1 MAVFAMLGALM
12 YASKMIMEVAPNVH
26 LLGVFTIAFTVVYRK
41 KALYPIYTY
50 VLLNGIFCGFATW
63 WIPYLYLWAVLWGAT
78 MLLPKRIPEKIRPLV
93 YMLLCAAHGFLFG
106 TLYAPAQA
114 LLYGLSFQ
122 KMIAWIISGLPW
134 DFVHGV
140 SNFFCGILIV
150 PIVKILTFLEKIFRK
165 SFVFSVGEI
174 RNYNLESETD
184 RGENPLAACGRMR
197 GSHGEQ

>member
-12 YASKMIMEVAPNVH
+12 YASKMIIEVAPNVH

-50 VLLNGIFCGFATW
+50 VMLNGIFCGFATW

-78 MLLPKRIPEKIRPLV
+78 MLLPKRIPEKLRPLV

-122 KMIAWIISGLPW
+122 KMVAWIISGLPW

-150 PIVKILTFLEKIFRK
+150 PIIKILTFLEK
-165 SFVFSVGEI
+165 
-174 RNYNLESETD
+174 NL
-184 RGENPLAACGRMR
+184 
-197 GSHGEQ
+197 

>member
-1 MAVFAMLGALM
+1 M

-41 KALYPIYTY
+41 KALHPIYTY

-78 MLLPKRIPEKIRPLV
+78 MLLPKRIPEKLRPLV

-122 KMIAWIISGLPW
+122 KMVAWIISGLPW

-150 PIVKILTFLEKIFRK
+150 PIIKILTFLEK
-165 SFVFSVGEI
+165 
-174 RNYNLESETD
+174 NL
-184 RGENPLAACGRMR
+184 
-197 GSHGEQ
+197 

>member
-1 MAVFAMLGALM
+1 MKNGKLTIREMAVFAMLGALM

-78 MLLPKRIPEKIRPLV
+78 MLLPKRIPEKLRPLV

-122 KMIAWIISGLPW
+122 KMVAWIISGLPW

-150 PIVKILTFLEKIFRK
+150 PIIKILTFLEK
-165 SFVFSVGEI
+165 
-174 RNYNLESETD
+174 NL
-184 RGENPLAACGRMR
+184 
-197 GSHGEQ
+197 